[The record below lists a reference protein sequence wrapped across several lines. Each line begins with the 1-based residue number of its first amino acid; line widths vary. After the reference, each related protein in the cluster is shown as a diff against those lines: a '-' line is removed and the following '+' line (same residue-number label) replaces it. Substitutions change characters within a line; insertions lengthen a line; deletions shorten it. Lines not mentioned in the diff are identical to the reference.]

1 MSQKNIDSSPISIL
15 EDIFNV
21 KQLPKNYK
29 NNDISLLTEIHE
41 QKVIMDFQWIDDL
54 KVLISSFS
62 IDNYEYSFLTNHM
75 NKINNNLVIGT
86 LKQNN
91 NNKIIYRHS
100 LPISGKVTTEII
112 RSYLENILSE
122 FNHLVSVLLKGDK
135 VVETTQILINQNG
148 ESLIDET
155 SERIVN
161 LRNDYNGHPEGHTY
175 LLDYDS
181 DGDLDIFDFQ
191 ANVRNGISQWN
202 TNAPTQEDQTYP
214 YWKNGGVL
222 FIKLTKEF
230 SRFLKFL

>member
-21 KQLPKNYK
+21 KQLSKNNE

-100 LPISGKVTTEII
+100 LPISGKVTTEEI

-135 VVETTQILINQNG
+135 VVETTQILINQK
-148 ESLIDET
+148 
-155 SERIVN
+155 IV
-161 LRNDYNGHPEGHTY
+161 GH
-175 LLDYDS
+175 
-181 DGDLDIFDFQ
+181 
-191 ANVRNGISQWN
+191 A
-202 TNAPTQEDQTYP
+202 
-214 YWKNGGVL
+214 
-222 FIKLTKEF
+222 
-230 SRFLKFL
+230 

>member
-21 KQLPKNYK
+21 KQLSKNNV

-41 QKVIMDFQWIDDL
+41 HKVIMDFQWIDDL

-100 LPISGKVTTEII
+100 LPISGKVTSEDI

-135 VVETTQILINQNG
+135 VVETTQILINQK
-148 ESLIDET
+148 
-155 SERIVN
+155 IV
-161 LRNDYNGHPEGHTY
+161 GH
-175 LLDYDS
+175 
-181 DGDLDIFDFQ
+181 
-191 ANVRNGISQWN
+191 A
-202 TNAPTQEDQTYP
+202 
-214 YWKNGGVL
+214 
-222 FIKLTKEF
+222 
-230 SRFLKFL
+230 

>member
-1 MSQKNIDSSPISIL
+1 MWYILCMTQKNIDSSPISIL

-21 KQLPKNYK
+21 KQLSK

-100 LPISGKVTTEII
+100 LPISGKVTTEDI

-135 VVETTQILINQNG
+135 VVETTQILINQK
-148 ESLIDET
+148 
-155 SERIVN
+155 IV
-161 LRNDYNGHPEGHTY
+161 GH
-175 LLDYDS
+175 
-181 DGDLDIFDFQ
+181 
-191 ANVRNGISQWN
+191 A
-202 TNAPTQEDQTYP
+202 
-214 YWKNGGVL
+214 
-222 FIKLTKEF
+222 
-230 SRFLKFL
+230 

>member
-21 KQLPKNYK
+21 KQLSK
-29 NNDISLLTEIHE
+29 NNKNKDISLLTEIHE

-86 LKQNN
+86 LKQNY

-100 LPISGKVTTEII
+100 LPISRKVTTEDL

-135 VVETTQILINQNG
+135 VVETTQTLINQK
-148 ESLIDET
+148 
-155 SERIVN
+155 IV
-161 LRNDYNGHPEGHTY
+161 GH
-175 LLDYDS
+175 
-181 DGDLDIFDFQ
+181 
-191 ANVRNGISQWN
+191 A
-202 TNAPTQEDQTYP
+202 
-214 YWKNGGVL
+214 
-222 FIKLTKEF
+222 
-230 SRFLKFL
+230 

>member
-1 MSQKNIDSSPISIL
+1 MTQKNIDSSPISIL

-21 KQLPKNYK
+21 KKLSKYNE

-91 NNKIIYRHS
+91 KNKIIYRHS
-100 LPISGKVTTEII
+100 LPISGKVTTEDI

-135 VVETTQILINQNG
+135 VVETTQILINQK
-148 ESLIDET
+148 
-155 SERIVN
+155 IV
-161 LRNDYNGHPEGHTY
+161 GH
-175 LLDYDS
+175 
-181 DGDLDIFDFQ
+181 
-191 ANVRNGISQWN
+191 A
-202 TNAPTQEDQTYP
+202 
-214 YWKNGGVL
+214 
-222 FIKLTKEF
+222 
-230 SRFLKFL
+230 

>member
-21 KQLPKNYK
+21 KQLSKNNV

-100 LPISGKVTTEII
+100 LPISGKVTTEVI

-122 FNHLVSVLLKGDK
+122 FNHLVSVLLKCDK
-135 VVETTQILINQNG
+135 VVETTQILINQK
-148 ESLIDET
+148 
-155 SERIVN
+155 IV
-161 LRNDYNGHPEGHTY
+161 GH
-175 LLDYDS
+175 
-181 DGDLDIFDFQ
+181 
-191 ANVRNGISQWN
+191 A
-202 TNAPTQEDQTYP
+202 
-214 YWKNGGVL
+214 
-222 FIKLTKEF
+222 
-230 SRFLKFL
+230 

>member
-21 KQLPKNYK
+21 KKLSKN
-29 NNDISLLTEIHE
+29 NLDNDISLLTEIHE

-75 NKINNNLVIGT
+75 SKINNNLVIGT

-100 LPISGKVTTEII
+100 LPISGKVTTEDI

-122 FNHLVSVLLKGDK
+122 FNHLVSVLLKSDK
-135 VVETTQILINQNG
+135 VVETTQILTNQK
-148 ESLIDET
+148 
-155 SERIVN
+155 IV
-161 LRNDYNGHPEGHTY
+161 GH
-175 LLDYDS
+175 
-181 DGDLDIFDFQ
+181 
-191 ANVRNGISQWN
+191 A
-202 TNAPTQEDQTYP
+202 
-214 YWKNGGVL
+214 
-222 FIKLTKEF
+222 
-230 SRFLKFL
+230 

>member
-21 KQLPKNYK
+21 KQLSKNNV

-75 NKINNNLVIGT
+75 SKINNNLVIGT

-100 LPISGKVTTEII
+100 LPISGKVTTEDI

-135 VVETTQILINQNG
+135 IVETTQILINQK
-148 ESLIDET
+148 
-155 SERIVN
+155 IV
-161 LRNDYNGHPEGHTY
+161 GH
-175 LLDYDS
+175 
-181 DGDLDIFDFQ
+181 
-191 ANVRNGISQWN
+191 A
-202 TNAPTQEDQTYP
+202 
-214 YWKNGGVL
+214 
-222 FIKLTKEF
+222 
-230 SRFLKFL
+230 

>member
-1 MSQKNIDSSPISIL
+1 MTQKNIDSSPISIL

-21 KQLPKNYK
+21 KQPSKNNK
-29 NNDISLLTEIHE
+29 KNDISLLTEIHE

-100 LPISGKVTTEII
+100 LPISGKVTTEDI

-135 VVETTQILINQNG
+135 VVETTQILINQK
-148 ESLIDET
+148 
-155 SERIVN
+155 IV
-161 LRNDYNGHPEGHTY
+161 GH
-175 LLDYDS
+175 
-181 DGDLDIFDFQ
+181 
-191 ANVRNGISQWN
+191 A
-202 TNAPTQEDQTYP
+202 
-214 YWKNGGVL
+214 
-222 FIKLTKEF
+222 
-230 SRFLKFL
+230 

>member
-1 MSQKNIDSSPISIL
+1 MVQKNIDSSPISIL

-21 KQLPKNYK
+21 KKLSKNNL

-100 LPISGKVTTEII
+100 LPISGKVTTEDI

-135 VVETTQILINQNG
+135 VVETTQILINQK
-148 ESLIDET
+148 
-155 SERIVN
+155 IV
-161 LRNDYNGHPEGHTY
+161 GH
-175 LLDYDS
+175 
-181 DGDLDIFDFQ
+181 
-191 ANVRNGISQWN
+191 A
-202 TNAPTQEDQTYP
+202 
-214 YWKNGGVL
+214 
-222 FIKLTKEF
+222 
-230 SRFLKFL
+230 

>member
-1 MSQKNIDSSPISIL
+1 MPQKNIDSSPISIL

-21 KQLPKNYK
+21 KQLSKNNE

-100 LPISGKVTTEII
+100 LPNFRKS
-112 RSYLENILSE
+112 
-122 FNHLVSVLLKGDK
+122 NH
-135 VVETTQILINQNG
+135 
-148 ESLIDET
+148 
-155 SERIVN
+155 R
-161 LRNDYNGHPEGHTY
+161 RY
-175 LLDYDS
+175 
-181 DGDLDIFDFQ
+181 
-191 ANVRNGISQWN
+191 
-202 TNAPTQEDQTYP
+202 
-214 YWKNGGVL
+214 
-222 FIKLTKEF
+222 
-230 SRFLKFL
+230 

>member
-1 MSQKNIDSSPISIL
+1 MTQKNIDSSPISIL

-21 KQLPKNYK
+21 KTLSKNNK

-100 LPISGKVTTEII
+100 LPISGKVTTEDI

-135 VVETTQILINQNG
+135 VVETTQILINQK
-148 ESLIDET
+148 
-155 SERIVN
+155 IV
-161 LRNDYNGHPEGHTY
+161 GH
-175 LLDYDS
+175 
-181 DGDLDIFDFQ
+181 
-191 ANVRNGISQWN
+191 A
-202 TNAPTQEDQTYP
+202 
-214 YWKNGGVL
+214 
-222 FIKLTKEF
+222 
-230 SRFLKFL
+230 

>member
-21 KQLPKNYK
+21 KQLSKNNV

-41 QKVIMDFQWIDDL
+41 HKVIMDFQWIDDL

-100 LPISGKVTTEII
+100 LPISGKVTTEDI

-135 VVETTQILINQNG
+135 IVETTQILINQK
-148 ESLIDET
+148 
-155 SERIVN
+155 IV
-161 LRNDYNGHPEGHTY
+161 GH
-175 LLDYDS
+175 
-181 DGDLDIFDFQ
+181 
-191 ANVRNGISQWN
+191 A
-202 TNAPTQEDQTYP
+202 
-214 YWKNGGVL
+214 
-222 FIKLTKEF
+222 
-230 SRFLKFL
+230 

>member
-21 KQLPKNYK
+21 KQLSK
-29 NNDISLLTEIHE
+29 NNVNKDISLLTEIHE

-62 IDNYEYSFLTNHM
+62 IENYEYSFLTNHM
-75 NKINNNLVIGT
+75 SKINNNLVIGT

-100 LPISGKVTTEII
+100 LPISGKVTTEDI

-135 VVETTQILINQNG
+135 VVETTQILINQK
-148 ESLIDET
+148 
-155 SERIVN
+155 IV
-161 LRNDYNGHPEGHTY
+161 GH
-175 LLDYDS
+175 
-181 DGDLDIFDFQ
+181 
-191 ANVRNGISQWN
+191 A
-202 TNAPTQEDQTYP
+202 
-214 YWKNGGVL
+214 
-222 FIKLTKEF
+222 
-230 SRFLKFL
+230 

>member
-21 KQLPKNYK
+21 KQLSKNNV

-75 NKINNNLVIGT
+75 IKINNNLVIGT

-100 LPISGKVTTEII
+100 LPISGKVTTEDI

-135 VVETTQILINQNG
+135 VVETTQILINQK
-148 ESLIDET
+148 
-155 SERIVN
+155 IV
-161 LRNDYNGHPEGHTY
+161 GH
-175 LLDYDS
+175 
-181 DGDLDIFDFQ
+181 
-191 ANVRNGISQWN
+191 A
-202 TNAPTQEDQTYP
+202 
-214 YWKNGGVL
+214 
-222 FIKLTKEF
+222 
-230 SRFLKFL
+230 

>member
-1 MSQKNIDSSPISIL
+1 MSRKNIDSSPILLL

-21 KQLPKNYK
+21 KQSSKKFK

-91 NNKIIYRHS
+91 NKIIYRHS
-100 LPISGKVTTEII
+100 LPISGKLTIEDI

-135 VVETTQILINQNG
+135 FVKTTQILINQK
-148 ESLIDET
+148 
-155 SERIVN
+155 IV
-161 LRNDYNGHPEGHTY
+161 GH
-175 LLDYDS
+175 
-181 DGDLDIFDFQ
+181 
-191 ANVRNGISQWN
+191 A
-202 TNAPTQEDQTYP
+202 
-214 YWKNGGVL
+214 
-222 FIKLTKEF
+222 
-230 SRFLKFL
+230 

>member
-21 KQLPKNYK
+21 KQLSK
-29 NNDISLLTEIHE
+29 NNVNKDISLLTEIHE
-41 QKVIMDFQWIDDL
+41 QKVLMDFQWIDDL

-62 IDNYEYSFLTNHM
+62 IDNYEYCFLTNHM

-100 LPISGKVTTEII
+100 LPISGKVTTEDI

-135 VVETTQILINQNG
+135 VVKL
-148 ESLIDET
+148 SLIH
-155 SERIVN
+155 I
-161 LRNDYNGHPEGHTY
+161 
-175 LLDYDS
+175 
-181 DGDLDIFDFQ
+181 
-191 ANVRNGISQWN
+191 
-202 TNAPTQEDQTYP
+202 
-214 YWKNGGVL
+214 
-222 FIKLTKEF
+222 
-230 SRFLKFL
+230 

>member
-21 KQLPKNYK
+21 KKLSKYNE
-29 NNDISLLTEIHE
+29 NNDISLLTEIQE

-100 LPISGKVTTEII
+100 LPISGKVTTEDI

-135 VVETTQILINQNG
+135 VVETTQILINQK
-148 ESLIDET
+148 
-155 SERIVN
+155 IV
-161 LRNDYNGHPEGHTY
+161 GH
-175 LLDYDS
+175 
-181 DGDLDIFDFQ
+181 
-191 ANVRNGISQWN
+191 A
-202 TNAPTQEDQTYP
+202 
-214 YWKNGGVL
+214 
-222 FIKLTKEF
+222 
-230 SRFLKFL
+230 

>member
-1 MSQKNIDSSPISIL
+1 MTQKNIDSSPISIL

-21 KQLPKNYK
+21 KQLSKNNL

-91 NNKIIYRHS
+91 NNKIIYKHS
-100 LPISGKVTTEII
+100 LPISGKVTSADI

-135 VVETTQILINQNG
+135 VVETTQILINQK
-148 ESLIDET
+148 
-155 SERIVN
+155 IV
-161 LRNDYNGHPEGHTY
+161 GH
-175 LLDYDS
+175 
-181 DGDLDIFDFQ
+181 
-191 ANVRNGISQWN
+191 A
-202 TNAPTQEDQTYP
+202 
-214 YWKNGGVL
+214 
-222 FIKLTKEF
+222 
-230 SRFLKFL
+230 

>member
-1 MSQKNIDSSPISIL
+1 MTQKNIDSSPISIL

-21 KQLPKNYK
+21 KKLSKNNE

-62 IDNYEYSFLTNHM
+62 IDNYEYSFLTNHI

-100 LPISGKVTTEII
+100 LPISGNVTTVDI

-122 FNHLVSVLLKGDK
+122 FNHLVSMLLKGGN
-135 VVETTQILINQNG
+135 VAETTQILINQK
-148 ESLIDET
+148 
-155 SERIVN
+155 IV
-161 LRNDYNGHPEGHTY
+161 GH
-175 LLDYDS
+175 
-181 DGDLDIFDFQ
+181 
-191 ANVRNGISQWN
+191 A
-202 TNAPTQEDQTYP
+202 
-214 YWKNGGVL
+214 
-222 FIKLTKEF
+222 
-230 SRFLKFL
+230 

>member
-21 KQLPKNYK
+21 KQLSKNNV

-41 QKVIMDFQWIDDL
+41 HKVIMDFQWIDDL

-75 NKINNNLVIGT
+75 SKINNNLVIGT

-100 LPISGKVTTEII
+100 LPISGKVTTEDI

-135 VVETTQILINQNG
+135 LVETTQILINQK
-148 ESLIDET
+148 
-155 SERIVN
+155 IV
-161 LRNDYNGHPEGHTY
+161 GH
-175 LLDYDS
+175 
-181 DGDLDIFDFQ
+181 
-191 ANVRNGISQWN
+191 A
-202 TNAPTQEDQTYP
+202 
-214 YWKNGGVL
+214 
-222 FIKLTKEF
+222 
-230 SRFLKFL
+230 

>member
-1 MSQKNIDSSPISIL
+1 MSDKNIDSSPISLL

-21 KQLPKNYK
+21 KQSSKSYK

-62 IDNYEYSFLTNHM
+62 IDNYEYSFLTNRM

-91 NNKIIYRHS
+91 NNKIIYKHS
-100 LPISGKVTTEII
+100 LPISGKVTAEYI

-135 VVETTQILINQNG
+135 VVETSQTLINQK
-148 ESLIDET
+148 
-155 SERIVN
+155 IV
-161 LRNDYNGHPEGHTY
+161 GH
-175 LLDYDS
+175 
-181 DGDLDIFDFQ
+181 
-191 ANVRNGISQWN
+191 A
-202 TNAPTQEDQTYP
+202 
-214 YWKNGGVL
+214 
-222 FIKLTKEF
+222 
-230 SRFLKFL
+230 

>member
-1 MSQKNIDSSPISIL
+1 MTQKNIDSSPISIL

-21 KQLPKNYK
+21 KKLSKNNK

-75 NKINNNLVIGT
+75 SKINNNLVIGT

-100 LPISGKVTTEII
+100 LPISGKVTTEDI

-135 VVETTQILINQNG
+135 VVETTQILINQK
-148 ESLIDET
+148 
-155 SERIVN
+155 IV
-161 LRNDYNGHPEGHTY
+161 GH
-175 LLDYDS
+175 
-181 DGDLDIFDFQ
+181 
-191 ANVRNGISQWN
+191 A
-202 TNAPTQEDQTYP
+202 
-214 YWKNGGVL
+214 
-222 FIKLTKEF
+222 
-230 SRFLKFL
+230 